1 MVEWNVRET
10 ADGTEVSFFAKNSPP
25 GSHFHVFKTY
35 VFPDILRGH
44 AYNLEKLTNPAA
56 VLRDILKQ
64 VEERAKTEGIEVGK
78 RIAREELAAALKPIA
93 QVFADVQRHAVKA

>member
-1 MVEWNVRET
+1 MSGANIPGHEKLLSTICPVVEWNVRET

-56 VLRDILKQ
+56 VLPMRFAGSP
-64 VEERAKTEGIEVGK
+64 VPERRT
-78 RIAREELAAALKPIA
+78 
-93 QVFADVQRHAVKA
+93 